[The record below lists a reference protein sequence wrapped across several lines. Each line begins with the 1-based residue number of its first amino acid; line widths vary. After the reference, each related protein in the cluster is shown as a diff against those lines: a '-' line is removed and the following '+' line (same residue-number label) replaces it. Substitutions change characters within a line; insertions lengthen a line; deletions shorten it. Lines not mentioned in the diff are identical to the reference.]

1 MVAMVIAWIAMF
13 LKPGLGFNE
22 TWKPVFIVLLIASCI
37 GSVAGIIYFLISRK
51 SWPVIICFVI
61 SIVSILLNMYGFV
74 WSIGSVVS
82 AYE

>member
-1 MVAMVIAWIAMF
+1 MF

-61 SIVSILLNMYGFV
+61 SIVSILLNIRLCMEHRFGSFSYG
-74 WSIGSVVS
+74 GLT
-82 AYE
+82 